1 MNSRRLSLVF
11 VALALTACKKP
22 EEAASAEKPQQTPP
36 PPVTVEDAPIVI
48 QPMPRTLTLTGTVV
62 ADRQSEV
69 AANVSGRVIATPIER
84 GRKVQAGETLAIV
97 DSKAAGFSVAAT
109 AAQAELALTQVHQA
123 EEDCAR
129 AERLYKE
136 GAVAEAE
143 YNRQKT
149 QCKAQLL
156 QATAA
161 KAQAELQAKLA
172 GDTIIRAPFSG
183 AIGERYVNAGE
194 YVQPA
199 SKVASI
205 YSFDPVRVTVSV
217 PEPAVG
223 KVKEGQTLE
232 LRVASEPDR
241 SFPAT
246 VVYLSPALRTTTRD
260 LLVEAKAPNPDGNL
274 RPGMFA
280 TVELKVGEEKT
291 PTVPEDALVTE
302 GTVKKIYLVR
312 DGRAFEL
319 VVRTSVKEGGR
330 VGIIEPLTEKDRVI
344 RRPPPGLRDGS
355 VVTIGTPKAGEAAK
369 PVEAPKP
376 NPSATGAR
384 APH

>member
-1 MNSRRLSLVF
+1 MNQRVS
-11 VALALTACKKP
+11 LALIVLALSGCKKP
-22 EEAASAEKPQQTPP
+22 EEAASADKPQAAAN
-36 PPVTVEDAPIVI
+36 PPVAVEEAPVEIR
-48 QPMPRTLTLTGTVV
+48 PMPRLLTLTGNVT
-62 ADRQSEV
+62 ADRQSEI
-69 AANVSGRVIATPIER
+69 AANVAGRVIATPIER
-84 GRKVQAGETLAIV
+84 GRKVQAGETIAIV

-109 AAQAELALTQVHQA
+109 AAQAELAVTQVHQA

-129 AERLYKE
+129 AERLFKE

-143 YNRQKT
+143 YNRSKT
-149 QCKAQLL
+149 QCKGQLL

-161 KAQAELQAKLA
+161 RAQAELQAKLA
-172 GDTIIRAPFSG
+172 GDSIIRAPFAG
-183 AIGERYVNAGE
+183 AIGERYVNPGE

-241 SFPAT
+241 GFPAT
-246 VVYLSPALRTTTRD
+246 VVFMSPALRANTRD
-260 LLVEAKAPNPDGNL
+260 LLIEAKAPNPDALL

-280 TVELKVGEEKT
+280 TVEINVGDEKV
-291 PTVPEDALVTE
+291 PTVPEDAILSE
-302 GTVKKIYLVR
+302 GTVHKMFLVR
-312 DGRAFEL
+312 DGKAFEM
-319 VVRTSVKEGGR
+319 VVRTGVKKDGR
-330 VGIIEPLTEKDRVI
+330 IAVLETLTDKDRVI
-344 RRPPPGLRDGS
+344 RHAPKGLRDGAS
-355 VVTIGTPKAGEAAK
+355 VLVGAAPAAPKANEGA
-369 PVEAPKP
+369 
-376 NPSATGAR
+376 SGAR

>member
-1 MNSRRLSLVF
+1 MNPRIPLAL
-11 VALALTACKKP
+11 VALALAGCKKP
-22 EEAASAEKPQQTPP
+22 SESAPADKPQAVALPP
-36 PPVTVEDAPIVI
+36 AVVEDAPVEVR
-48 QPMPRTLTLTGTVV
+48 PMPRLLTLTGTVT

-84 GRKVQAGETLAIV
+84 GRQVKAGETLAIV

-109 AAQAELALTQVHQA
+109 AAQAELAQTQVQQA

-136 GAVAEAE
+136 AAIAEAE
-143 YNRQKT
+143 YRRQQT
-149 QCKAQLL
+149 QCKTQLL
-156 QATAA
+156 SATAA
-161 KAQAELQAKLA
+161 RAQAELQAKLA

-205 YSFDPVRVTVSV
+205 YAFDPVRVNVSV

-232 LRVASEPDR
+232 LRVASEPD
-241 SFPAT
+241 STFPAT
-246 VVYLSPALRTTTRD
+246 VVYLSPALRTNTRD
-260 LLVEAKAPNPDGNL
+260 LLIEAKAPNPDGKL

-280 TVELKVGEEKT
+280 TVELTLGEERS
-291 PTVPEDALVTE
+291 PTVPEDAVTTE

-312 DGRAFEL
+312 DGKAFEV
-319 VVRTSVKEGGR
+319 VVRTGVRKDGR
-330 VGIIEPLTEKDRVI
+330 IAVLETLDGKDRVI
-344 RRPPPGLRDGS
+344 RRPPPGLRDGAA
-355 VVTIGTPKAGEAAK
+355 VVIGTPK
-369 PVEAPKP
+369 PIVESAPG
-376 NPSATGAR
+376 TR

>member
-1 MNSRRLSLVF
+1 MNQR
-11 VALALTACKKP
+11 VALALLLLALPGCKKP
-22 EEAASAEKPQQTPP
+22 DEAASADKPKAAAV
-36 PPVTVEDAPIVI
+36 PPVAVEEAPVEIRA
-48 QPMPRTLTLTGTVV
+48 MPRFLTLTGTVT

-69 AANVSGRVIATPIER
+69 AANVTGRVIATPIER

-123 EEDCAR
+123 EEDCTR
-129 AERLYKE
+129 AEQLFKE

-143 YNRQKT
+143 HNRQKT

-161 KAQAELQAKLA
+161 RAQAELQAKLA

-183 AIGERYVNAGE
+183 AIGERYVSAGE
-194 YVQPA
+194 YVTPA
-199 SKVASI
+199 SRVASI
-205 YSFDPVRVTVSV
+205 FAFDPVRVTVSV

-232 LRVASEPDR
+232 VRVASEPDR
-241 SFPAT
+241 AFPAT
-246 VVYLSPALRTTTRD
+246 VVYLSPALRASTRD
-260 LLVEAKAPNPDGNL
+260 LLVEAKAPNPDAAL

-280 TVELKVGEEKT
+280 TVELSVGEEKV
-291 PTVPEDALVTE
+291 PTVPEDAIITE
-302 GTVKKIYLVR
+302 GTTVKKLFLAR
-312 DGRAFEL
+312 DGKAFEM
-319 VVRTSVKEGGR
+319 VVRTGVKKDGR
-330 VGIIEPLTEKDRVI
+330 VAVIDALTEKDRVI
-344 RRPPPGLRDGS
+344 RHPPKGLRDGAPL
-355 VVTIGTPKAGEAAK
+355 VAGAAVK
-369 PVEAPKP
+369 TNEG
-376 NPSATGAR
+376 ATGAR

>member
-1 MNSRRLSLVF
+1 MNHRVTLAL
-11 VALALTACKKP
+11 VALALAGCKKP
-22 EEAASAEKPQQTPP
+22 NEAAPADKPQPVAMPP
-36 PPVTVEDAPIVI
+36 AVVEDAPIEVRS
-48 QPMPRTLTLTGTVV
+48 MPRLLTLTGTVT

-84 GRKVQAGETLAIV
+84 GRQVKAGETLAIV

-109 AAQAELALTQVHQA
+109 AAQAELAVTQVHQA

-136 GAVAEAE
+136 GAIAEAE
-143 YNRQKT
+143 YKRQQT
-149 QCKAQLL
+149 QCKTQLL

-161 KAQAELQAKLA
+161 RAQAELSAKLA

-194 YVQPA
+194 YVQPS

-205 YSFDPVRVTVSV
+205 YAFDPVRVTVSV

-223 KVKEGQTLE
+223 KVKEGQTLD
-232 LRVASEPDR
+232 LRVAAEPDR
-241 SFPAT
+241 TYPAT
-246 VVYLSPALRTTTRD
+246 IVYLSPALRPNTRD
-260 LLVEAKAPNPDGNL
+260 LLVEAKAPNPDGTL

-280 TVELKVGEEKT
+280 TVELTVGEERV
-291 PTVPEDALVTE
+291 PTVPEDALATA
-302 GTVKKIYLVR
+302 GTVKKIFLAR
-312 DGRAFEL
+312 DGKAFEV
-319 VVRTSVKEGGR
+319 VVRAGVKKDGR
-330 VGIIEPLTEKDRVI
+330 VAILETLDGKDRVI
-344 RRPPPGLRDGS
+344 RRPPPGLRDGAAIA
-355 VVTIGTPKAGEAAK
+355 IGTPKPTEG
-369 PVEAPKP
+369 
-376 NPSATGAR
+376 ATGAR

>member
-1 MNSRRLSLVF
+1 MTHRVSLVLF
-11 VALALTACKKP
+11 ALALCGCRKNDG
-22 EEAASAEKPQQTPP
+22 AAATEKPQAVTLPP
-36 PPVTVEDAPIVI
+36 AVVEDAPIEVRS
-48 QPMPRTLTLTGTVV
+48 MPRLLTLTGTVT

-84 GRKVQAGETLAIV
+84 GRQVKAGEALAIV
-97 DSKAAGFSVAAT
+97 DSKAAGFSMAAT
-109 AAQAELALTQVHQA
+109 AAQAELAVTQVQQA
-123 EEDCAR
+123 EEDCNR

-136 GAVAEAE
+136 GAIAEAE

-149 QCKAQLL
+149 QCKTQLL

-161 KAQAELQAKLA
+161 RAQAELSAKLA

-194 YVQPA
+194 YVQPS

-205 YSFDPVRVTVSV
+205 YAFDPVRVTVSV

-232 LRVASEPDR
+232 LHVASQPDR
-241 SFPAT
+241 TYPAT
-246 VVYLSPALRTTTRD
+246 VVYLSPALRTNTRD
-260 LLVEAKAPNPDGNL
+260 LLIEAKAPNADGSL

-280 TVELKVGEEKT
+280 TVELTVGEERV
-291 PTVPEDALVTE
+291 PTVPEDAVATE
-302 GTVKKIYLVR
+302 GTVKKIYLAR
-312 DGRAFEL
+312 DGKAFEI
-319 VVRTSVKEGGR
+319 VVRTGVKKDGR
-330 VGIIEPLTEKDRVI
+330 VAVIETLTDKDRVI
-344 RRPPPGLRDGS
+344 RHPPPGLRDGAAIA
-355 VVTIGTPKAGEAAK
+355 IGTPKANEGAA
-369 PVEAPKP
+369 
-376 NPSATGAR
+376 GAR